1 MKIKAGLLP
10 LYMDMIDKTSPQARS
25 EFQTFINR
33 IIDQLKALDLHIV
46 PSEISCKKEEVI
58 KAINLFTRQDVDA
71 IITLH
76 LTYSPSLESAPVL
89 ARTKIPI
96 IVLDTTQSY
105 EFGPGREPGDVLY
118 NHAIH
123 GVQDFCNVLRR
134 YKKKFF
140 IEAGHWERSDV
151 LKRIKKRAIQAKMVK
166 SFTNIKVGLLDEP
179 LEGMGDFQVQHEVLS
194 DSFGFNIIRSDSGKI
209 KDSIKSI
216 PPGLIKEEI
225 DMDRERFDFDDI
237 DEVLYKNSIKVSLGL
252 RNWIRKND
260 LDSFSMNVFKF
271 AEGDMPH
278 IPFLETSKELA
289 EGIGYAG
296 EGDILTSS
304 LTHSIMRAYPETTFT
319 EMFCPDWK
327 NNSIFIS
334 HIGEGNYNLISGI
347 PKLISKKYALVDFK
361 DVVVAVGGLKSGK
374 ACIVDIAPG
383 PDNTF
388 GLILIEGEMLGI
400 KGKDNLN
407 MTIHG
412 WFRPDNDINEVLAEY
427 SKVGGTHHKVLVY
440 GDAVDNIS
448 GFGEMMGWKVT
459 IL

>member
-1 MKIKAGLLP
+1 
-10 LYMDMIDKTSPQARS
+10 MDMIDRTSPQARS
-25 EFQTFINR
+25 EFQIFIDR
-33 IIDQLKALDLHIV
+33 IIDRLKALDLHIV
-46 PSEISCKKEEVI
+46 PSEISCKKEEFI
-58 KAINLFTRQDVDA
+58 KAINLFNKQDVDA

-76 LTYSPSLESAPVL
+76 LTYSPSLESVPVL
-89 ARTKIPI
+89 ARTRVPI

-105 EFGPGREPGDVLY
+105 EFGPDREPGDVLY

-134 YKKKFF
+134 HKKKYF

-151 LKRIKKRAIQAKMVK
+151 LKRIKERAIQAKMVK
-166 SFTNIKVGLLDEP
+166 SFTNIRVGLLDEP
-179 LEGMGDFQVQHEVLS
+179 LEGMGDFQVKHKVLS
-194 DSFGFNIIRSDSGKI
+194 DSFGFNIIRSDSEKI
-209 KDSIKSI
+209 KSSIKSI
-216 PPGLIKEEI
+216 SSGLIKEEI
-225 DMDRERFDFDDI
+225 NMDRERFDFDDI
-237 DEVLYKNSIKVSLGL
+237 DVALYENSIKVSLAL
-252 RNWIRKND
+252 RSWIRKNN
-260 LDSFSMNVFKF
+260 LNSFSMNVFRF
-271 AEGDMPH
+271 AEGDMPY
-278 IPFLETSKELA
+278 IPFLEASKELA

-296 EGDILTSS
+296 EGDVLTSS
-304 LTHSIMRAYPETTFT
+304 LTHSIMKSYPEATFT

-334 HIGEGNYNLISGI
+334 HIGEGNYNLIDGRPGI
-347 PKLISKKYALVDFK
+347 ISKKYALVDFK
-361 DVVVAVGGLKSGK
+361 EVVVAVGRLKPGRV
-374 ACIVDIAPG
+374 CMVDIAPG

-388 GLILIEGEMLGI
+388 GLILIEGEMLEI

-412 WFRPDNDINEVLAEY
+412 WFKPGNDINEVLSKY
-427 SKVGGTHHKVLVY
+427 SKAGGTHHKILVY

>member
-1 MKIKAGLLP
+1 
-10 LYMDMIDKTSPQARS
+10 MDMIDRALPQARS
-25 EFQTFINR
+25 EFQTFVNR
-33 IIDQLKALDLHIV
+33 IIDQLKALGLHIV

-58 KAINLFTRQDVDA
+58 KAIDLFTRQDVDA

-105 EFGPGREPGDVLY
+105 EFGPDRESGDVLY

-134 YKKKFF
+134 HKKKFF

-151 LKRIKKRAIQAKMVK
+151 IKRIKERAIQARIVK

-216 PPGLIKEEI
+216 PPGLIKKEI
-225 DMDRERFDFDDI
+225 EMDRKRFDFDGI
-237 DEVLYKNSIKVSLGL
+237 DEDLYENSIKVSLSL

-260 LDSFSMNVFKF
+260 LNSFSMNVFKF
-271 AEGDMPH
+271 AEGDMPY
-278 IPFLETSKELA
+278 IPFLEASKELA

-304 LTHSIMRAYPETTFT
+304 LTHSIMKAYPEATFT

-334 HIGEGNYNLISGI
+334 HIGEGNYNLISGR

-361 DVVVAVGGLKSGK
+361 EVVVAVGGLKPGK
-374 ACIVDIAPG
+374 VCIVDIAPG

-388 GLILIEGEMLGI
+388 GLILIEGEMLEI

-407 MTIHG
+407 TTIHG
-412 WFRPDNDINEVLAEY
+412 WFKPGNNINEVLSGY
-427 SKVGGTHHKVLVY
+427 SKAGGTHHKVLVY
-440 GDAVDNIS
+440 GDAMDNIS